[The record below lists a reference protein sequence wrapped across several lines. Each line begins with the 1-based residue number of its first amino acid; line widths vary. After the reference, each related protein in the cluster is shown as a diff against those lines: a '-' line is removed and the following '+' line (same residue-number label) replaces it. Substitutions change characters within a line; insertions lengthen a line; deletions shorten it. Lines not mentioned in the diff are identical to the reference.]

1 MLWLKHKSLSSIH
14 YVYEKVST
22 HPGYPYT
29 MLMKKPQHIRSP
41 LFKTPRELTKGIEE
55 RNTGLVIAGLI
66 GSYTSPYW
74 RSGISSTSVR
84 NSIFSRVE
92 RSGTSGKTLNF
103 SHEWKKSQIFNKY
116 ECKYLFLPF
125 QHKNKAC
132 RFHSF
137 IRMSMSCLL
146 HKILQRYVQCS
157 KYTLI

>member
-1 MLWLKHKSLSSIH
+1 MIH
-14 YVYEKVST
+14 N
-22 HPGYPYT
+22 
-29 MLMKKPQHIRSP
+29 R
-41 LFKTPRELTKGIEE
+41 R
-55 RNTGLVIAGLI
+55 LI

-84 NSIFSRVE
+84 NSVFSRVE
-92 RSGTSGKTLNF
+92 RSGTSGKTLNV
-103 SHEWKKSQIFNKY
+103 SHEWKKSQIFKKD

-125 QHKNKAC
+125 QLKNKAC

-146 HKILQRYVQCS
+146 HKILQRHVQCS